1 MDESLPLFP
10 LTTALVPGLVLP
22 LHIFEPRY
30 RMMVEELLDKPE
42 DEREFGIVA
51 FRESHTLTPKQSS
64 PGVGPDDPSPDDP
77 SPSDPSAADADLYP
91 VGVSAVIRQ
100 AERRDDG
107 RYDIVTIGSRRF
119 RLDNVDRS
127 APLVRASVTFLP
139 EPEVDSD
146 DPHVMVAVQAAMQAF
161 DKYRS
166 ILGGRL
172 NEADDD
178 SDADDDQVPT
188 DPAVLSYLIT
198 AALVIDGSTRQEL
211 LATPDAV
218 ARLRLGTRILSSESA
233 LISAFGAI
241 PALDL
246 LNTTPSEN

>member
-77 SPSDPSAADADLYP
+77 SPSNPSAADADLYP

-198 AALVIDGSTRQEL
+198 AALVVDGSTRQEL

>member
-1 MDESLPLFP
+1 
-10 LTTALVPGLVLP
+10 
-22 LHIFEPRY
+22 
-30 RMMVEELLDKPE
+30 
-42 DEREFGIVA
+42 
-51 FRESHTLTPKQSS
+51 
-64 PGVGPDDPSPDDP
+64 
-77 SPSDPSAADADLYP
+77 
-91 VGVSAVIRQ
+91 
-100 AERRDDG
+100 
-107 RYDIVTIGSRRF
+107 
-119 RLDNVDRS
+119 
-127 APLVRASVTFLP
+127 
-139 EPEVDSD
+139 
-146 DPHVMVAVQAAMQAF
+146 MQAF

-198 AALVIDGSTRQEL
+198 AALVVDGSTRQEL

>member
-64 PGVGPDDPSPDDP
+64 PGVGPDDPSP
-77 SPSDPSAADADLYP
+77 SDPLAADAELYP

-146 DPHVMVAVQAAMQAF
+146 DPRVMSAVQSAMQAF

-198 AALVIDGSTRQEL
+198 AALVVDGSTRQEL

-218 ARLRLGTRILSSESA
+218 SRLRLGTRILSSESA